1 MNWMYLS
8 IPLRNLIAN
17 RVTTL
22 IVGSI
27 MAFGTF
33 LVVIGTSLL
42 DSIDQAMAQ
51 SIKGSVAGDLQVYS
65 SSAKD
70 KLAIFGSGFM
80 AADDIG
86 ELQEFEKVTQS
97 LEDVDGIEAII
108 PMGITINSLAS
119 NGNRVDRLALE
130 LQTAYQEQRQ
140 DDIELLLPYI
150 ASIAEDLLK
159 DVETAKIVS
168 SNTEELDAKL
178 ETLKR
183 FQLDPIKAAFH
194 ADPNAL
200 IQALESDLAP
210 LNEESRLTYFR
221 NLGTNIPRF
230 IEHFDRFELVKGT
243 LPPSDQRSYLIADR
257 IYERFLKNR
266 VARTFDRIKK
276 AREEDGEL
284 ISESEKQKER
294 ADSLPKQYRKVTY
307 ELGPKK
313 SIELKGRLN
322 DYLKS
327 EHETLVD
334 ALKEFLTIDDDN
346 FYERYEYFY
355 ANIAPEIQLYFFN
368 LGDEITLRGV
378 TKAGYFKSLNVKF
391 YGTFKFQ
398 GLDSSDLAGAINLL
412 DMVTFRELYGQM
424 NAQMQAELQDIQSEM
439 AINDISAENAEDALF
454 GDDTETDAEEAEA
467 VAIEDYSALTFD
479 LEDRL
484 GMSLD
489 PTELDEGLALNA
501 AVIFSKTA
509 DPTLTRER
517 FEKRIANRGI
527 PLQVVDWQSASGL
540 VGSFIVVLN
549 GVLFVAIFIIFLVAL
564 VIINNAMTMA
574 TVERVAEIGTMRA
587 IGAQRGFVMWI
598 FMIETLALGL
608 IAGIIGAGLGGALIE
623 YLHVAGL
630 PAPAREIRFLFSGPK
645 LYPTLG
651 IEHLS
656 FGFISILIVSLLS
669 TFYPARLAT
678 QIEPVVA
685 MQVKE

>member
-8 IPLRNLIAN
+8 IPLRNLVAN

-42 DSIDQAMAQ
+42 DSIDEAMAQ

-65 SSAKD
+65 SDAKD

-86 ELQEFEKVTQS
+86 ELQQFEAITKS
-97 LEDVDGIEAII
+97 LENVEGIEALI

-119 NGNRVDRLALE
+119 NGNRVDRLAAD
-130 LQTAYQEQRQ
+130 LQKAYQEQAH
-140 DDIELLLPYI
+140 DDIDLLIPYI
-150 ASIAEDLLK
+150 ASIADDLLK
-159 DVETAKIVS
+159 DVETEKVVA
-168 SNTEELDAKL
+168 SNTDELDAKL
-178 ETLKR
+178 EVIKR
-183 FQLDPIKAAFH
+183 FQLEPMQEAF
-194 ADPNAL
+194 AKSPEAL
-200 IQALESDLAP
+200 IQAIESDLAP

-230 IEHFDRFELVKGT
+230 IQHFDRFELVKGE
-243 LPPSDQRSYLIADR
+243 LPPDNQRAYLIADR

-266 VARTFDRIKK
+266 VARTLDRIKK
-276 AREEDGEL
+276 SREEDGEF
-284 ISESEKQKER
+284 IADNDKQKER
-294 ADSLPKQYRKVTY
+294 AESLPKQYRKVTY

-313 SIELKGRLN
+313 SIEVKDKLN
-322 DYLKS
+322 QYLGS
-327 EHETLVD
+327 QHETIVD
-334 ALKEFLTIDDDN
+334 ALKEFLTLTDDN
-346 FYERYEYFY
+346 FYERYDYFY
-355 ANIAPEIQLYFFN
+355 AHIAPEIQLYYFN

-378 TKAGYFKSLNVKF
+378 TKAGYFKSLNIKF
-391 YGTFKFQ
+391 YGTFKFK

-424 NAQMQAELQDIQSEM
+424 NAQMQAELKDIQSEM
-439 AINDISAENAEDALF
+439 AIDDISADNAEDALF
-454 GDDTETDAEEAEA
+454 GEDTESEAEATKA
-467 VAIEDYSALTFD
+467 VAIEDYSTLTFD

-484 GMSLD
+484 GMTLD

-501 AVIFSKTA
+501 AVIFSKDA
-509 DPTLTRER
+509 DPVLTRER
-517 FEKRIANRGI
+517 FEKRISDDGI

-540 VGSFIVVLN
+540 IGSFIVVLN

-608 IAGIIGAGLGGALIE
+608 IAGILGAGIGGALIE
-623 YLHVAGL
+623 YLSVAGL

>member
-65 SSAKD
+65 SNAKD

-86 ELQEFEKVTQS
+86 ELQEFEAVAKS
-97 LEDVDGIEAII
+97 LEDVEGIDALI

-119 NGNRVDRLALE
+119 NGNRIDRLALE
-130 LQTAYQEQRQ
+130 LQTAHQNGQSE
-140 DDIELLLPYI
+140 DVALLIPYI
-150 ASIAEDLLK
+150 SSIAEDLLK
-159 DVETAKIVS
+159 DVETQKVVA
-168 SNTEELDAKL
+168 SNTKELDDKIAIL
-178 ETLKR
+178 SR
-183 FQLDPIKAAFH
+183 FQLETMQQAFDQSP
-194 ADPNAL
+194 AAL
-200 IQALESDLAP
+200 IQSIESDLAP

-221 NLGTNIPRF
+221 NLGTNIPEF
-230 IEHFDRFELVKGT
+230 IKYFDRFELVKGT
-243 LPPSDQRSYLIADR
+243 LPPDTQRSYLIADR

-266 VARTFDRIKK
+266 VARTLDRIKK
-276 AREEDGEL
+276 ARDEDGES
-284 ISESEKQKER
+284 IAENDKQKER
-294 ADSLPKQYRKVTY
+294 AESLPKQYRKITY
-307 ELGPKK
+307 ELSPKK
-313 SIELKGRLN
+313 SIALTAKLN
-322 DYLKS
+322 TYLSAK
-327 EHETLVD
+327 HENIVD
-334 ALKEFLTIDDDN
+334 ALKDFLTIDDDN
-346 FYERYEYFY
+346 FEERYAYFY
-355 ANIAPEIQLYFFN
+355 ENIANEIQLYFFN
-368 LGDEITLRGV
+368 IGDEITLRGV
-378 TKAGYFKSLNVKF
+378 TKAGYFKSLNIKF
-391 YGTFKFQ
+391 YGTFKFK

-424 NAQMQAELQDIQSEM
+424 NAKMQAELQGIRSEM
-439 AINDISAENAEDALF
+439 AINEISADNAEDALF
-454 GDDTETDAEEAEA
+454 GDDTEADAEETEV

-479 LEDRL
+479 IEDRL

-489 PTELDEGLALNA
+489 PNELDEGLALNA
-501 AVIFSKTA
+501 AVLFDKGV
-509 DPTLTRER
+509 DPTTTRARLEAH
-517 FEKRIANRGI
+517 IAERGI
-527 PLQVVDWQSASGL
+527 PLQVADWQSASGL

-587 IGAQRGFVMWI
+587 IGAQRSFVMWI

-608 IAGIIGAGLGGALIE
+608 IAGLVGASLGGALIE